1 MGWKVDGHRGRLAGH
16 TCARSWSKML
26 IDEGNTLDHSVVLV
40 LSQLRSRLPFVNE
53 MEGNYLILCVFTL
66 KMLLILGINRL
77 FFK

>member
-1 MGWKVDGHRGRLAGH
+1 MGIGEGWLVIPVPGL
-16 TCARSWSKML
+16 WSKML
-26 IDEGNTLDHSVVLV
+26 TDEGNMLDHSVVLV

-66 KMLLILGINRL
+66 KMLLILGINGL